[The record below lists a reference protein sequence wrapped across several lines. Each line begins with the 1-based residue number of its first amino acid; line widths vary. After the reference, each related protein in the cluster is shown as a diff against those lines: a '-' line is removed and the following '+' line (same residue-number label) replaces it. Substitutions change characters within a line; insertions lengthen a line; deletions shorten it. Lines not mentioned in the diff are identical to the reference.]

1 MASRSFRR
9 AVTAKTSPGPTLK
22 FGKGVL
28 NLVSFTT
35 DANDTV
41 SLPQTQKGDIGKE
54 IDVYAVTGFEV
65 ISAEAAG
72 KVNNVTVGATN
83 ELALAAGTHATFK
96 CVAVDTWLTVRSTL
110 IDGTQTK
117 LVPDALA

>member
-9 AVTAKTSPGPTLK
+9 AVTASASPGPTLK

-35 DANDTV
+35 SADDTV
-41 SLPQTQKGDIGKE
+41 SLPATQKGDIGKE
-54 IDVYAVTGFEV
+54 IDVYAVQGFEV

-83 ELALAAGTHATFK
+83 ELAIVAGTFIKFK
-96 CVAVDTWLTVRSTL
+96 CVAIDT
-110 IDGTQTK
+110 
-117 LVPDALA
+117 